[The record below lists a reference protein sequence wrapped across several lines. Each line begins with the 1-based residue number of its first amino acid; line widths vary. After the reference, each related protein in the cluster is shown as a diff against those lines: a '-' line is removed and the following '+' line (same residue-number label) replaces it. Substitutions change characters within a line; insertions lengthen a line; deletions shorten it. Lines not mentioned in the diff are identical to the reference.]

1 MRKCKRKK
9 VLPLLLAFLITF
21 TSFCTLPLQT
31 EAAADAPILKF
42 DFGTAA
48 SSVQDRYT
56 AVTPETAYSE
66 AAGYGF
72 EDISKVSA
80 IDRKTSDPLKSD
92 FVSVSDTSFNVD
104 VAYGDYTVTI
114 LSGDEDAGTN
124 IGIQVEDIQKVQS
137 THLASGEYKEQEFEI
152 SLIDGQLNFTFTEA
166 NSKINAIIIE
176 KIPERTEADNPTVY
190 MAGDSTVQTYDE
202 YWRPEAG
209 WGQMIPRFFTSE
221 IEFENHAIGGRSSK
235 TFIKEGR
242 LDEILRVIKPNDY
255 FLIQFGH
262 NDATISVPERYASVP
277 DYKKYLKS
285 YVLGARQRGAIPILV
300 TPMGRRDFNEETG
313 EFRVSFSEY
322 VQGMQEVAEE
332 LDVKVIDL
340 SARSVAY
347 YNSIGPEGTL
357 SVFLYTDPGVYPA
370 FPNGSKDNTHFQEY
384 GAIQL
389 ARLVA
394 DEISNLDIPLSEH
407 VKKIEAPKKAPAKP
421 SKVTISKISNAG
433 ALVSWKKSKKA
444 DIYRIYSKPS
454 TSDAY
459 KLVGTSTIPQLFL
472 TGLDEETSYDVYVT
486 AVNGKGESAHSKT
499 KQFTTSK
506 AMKKFDFGLTG
517 NPVKEGFQEVN
528 LTTLYTAERG
538 YGIVNAENMIGRDR
552 NIGDDVVRDW
562 LGYFAS
568 EWEFNVDVPDGIYAV
583 KIYVGDMTGS
593 ARTNLVIEGQD
604 YGQVSAPRNNY
615 TTRVV
620 PEVLVEDGQ
629 INFGFGGSTGIVNGV
644 EITAVGN

>member
-1 MRKCKRKK
+1 MRKSQRNAARTLLI
-9 VLPLLLAFLITF
+9 VLLIIF
-21 TSFCTLPLQT
+21 TSFGTVPLQT
-31 EAAADAPILKF
+31 KAAEDSPVLKF
-42 DFGTAA
+42 DFGTNA
-48 SSVQDRYT
+48 SPVQDGYT

-66 AAGYGF
+66 TAGYGF
-72 EDISKVSA
+72 EDISKVSG

-92 FVSVSDTSFNVD
+92 FVSASDTSFNVD
-104 VAYGDYTVTI
+104 LVYGDYAVTI
-114 LSGDEDAGTN
+114 LSGDEEAETN

-137 THLASGEYKEQEFEI
+137 THLASGEYKEHEFEI
-152 SLIDGQLNFTFTEA
+152 SLIDGQLNFKFTEA
-166 NSKINAIIIE
+166 NSKINAIIIK
-176 KIPERTEADNPTVY
+176 KIPERTEGANPTVY
-190 MAGDSTVQTYDE
+190 MAGDSTVQTYDD

-209 WGQMIPRFFTSE
+209 WGQMIPQFFTSD

-242 LDEILRVIKPNDY
+242 LDNILRVIKPKDY

-277 DYKKYLKS
+277 DYKNYLKS

-322 VQGMQEVAEE
+322 VQGMKEVADE
-332 LDVKVIDL
+332 LDVKVVDL

-394 DEISNLDIPLSEH
+394 DEIRSLEIPLSDH
-407 VKKIEAPKKAPAKP
+407 VKKLEPPKKVPSKP
-421 SKVTISKISNAG
+421 SKLTISKISNAG
-433 ALVSWKKSKKA
+433 AMISWKTVKKA

-454 TSDAY
+454 TSNAY
-459 KLVGTSTIPQLFL
+459 KLVGTSTVPQLFL

-486 AVNGKGESAHSKT
+486 AVNGKGESALSKV

-517 NPVKEGFQEVN
+517 SPVKEGFEEVN

-552 NIGDDVVRDW
+552 NAGDDVIRDW
-562 LGYFAS
+562 LGYFTKG
-568 EWEFNVDVPDGIYAV
+568 WEFNVDVPDGIYAV
-583 KIYVGDMTGS
+583 KVYVGDMTGS

-604 YGQVSAPRNNY
+604 YGQISAPKNNY